1 MTDQF
6 SDQEKSQTGYIKMNS
21 YQDISQF
28 LPQPASSSI
37 SILLDLICFFPHRI
51 YHLLSCIKHLI
62 YFWFLH
68 IKIVSKYILFGLF
81 TGAFYFYFTQY
92 LLCFNFSLAAF
103 NIFLLSVSL
112 CVLLI
117 CLYLCFQ
124 KILNLWFDFY
134 YNLRKLLD
142 RISSASLFFLQNLND
157 MYRFHWLCSHSC
169 SPAPGLHH

>member
-1 MTDQF
+1 MF
-6 SDQEKSQTGYIKMNS
+6 
-21 YQDISQF
+21 F
-28 LPQPASSSI
+28 VSSRHG
-37 SILLDLICFFPHRI
+37 ILSFN
-51 YHLLSCIKHLI
+51 
-62 YFWFLH
+62 
-68 IKIVSKYILFGLF
+68 IVIVGKC
-81 TGAFYFYFTQY
+81 AFYFYFTQY

-169 SPAPGLHH
+169 SPAPGLHHWEWFFFSNIPLWSQFCLLVCMFVCFVLQ